1 MVKLFHIAQIN
12 RSDYYV
18 HKAIRAKTQFLSVTS
33 DLPIINGN
41 NVPPL
46 LSLQNPN
53 FVNDQITYVE
63 KSP

>member
-1 MVKLFHIAQIN
+1 MVKLFYIVQIN

-46 LSLQNPN
+46 LSLQNP
-53 FVNDQITYVE
+53 TL
-63 KSP
+63 